1 MVDLQVIILA
11 AGEGTRMKSDTAK
24 VLHKVAGK
32 EMILHVLDAVKN
44 ITNNKP
50 CIVVGHNAD
59 DVCNKINDDVC
70 FVKQEEQLG
79 TGHAVLSAIDYIK
92 DEGNVLILYG
102 DTPLITEETINLLL
116 KYHDDNKLDV
126 TVATMILDNPFGY
139 GRIIK
144 EDNKFKKIVE
154 QKDTTEEENLIKEVN
169 TGIYC
174 FNASALKLSLSK
186 LNNNNN
192 QNEYY
197 LTDTLEI
204 LLNNNYK
211 IGTMLSYCCNDFY
224 GINSR
229 EQLAHAEKLM
239 RNKINKKL
247 MDSGVTLID
256 PEHTYID
263 QEVQIGKDTIIYPN
277 VIIEGKTV
285 IGKGCVLRSNTRI
298 SNCIIKDYVNID
310 NSVLLDSKIDEKT
323 NIGPFAYIRPNSDIG
338 KNTKIGDFVEVKN
351 TKIGNNT
358 KVAHLSYL
366 GDSELGENIN
376 IGCGTVTV
384 NYDGKNKF
392 KTIIKDNSFIGC
404 NSNLVA
410 PVTIEENSYI
420 AAGSTITE
428 NVEKN
433 ALAIARARQINKL
446 NWHKK

>member
-239 RNKINKKL
+239 RNKINKNL

-285 IGKGCVLRSNTRI
+285 IGKGCILRSNTRI

>member
-24 VLHKVAGK
+24 VLHKLAGK

-102 DTPLITEETINLLL
+102 DTPLITEETIKLLL

-247 MDSGVTLID
+247 MNSGVTLID